1 MLDILRANARSVL
14 TYVLFGII
22 IVVFVVSFGPGSRG
36 CSDAGVRQASYAA
49 KVNGNTISA
58 ADFEQHYAQLFRLY
72 QARAGQAFSR
82 ELADQLGLRKVAMD
96 QLVER
101 ELVLEQADAH
111 GVAVSDD
118 ELSRAVKE
126 NPAFQT
132 DGRFDYELYKRAVTN
147 YFGSPAKY
155 EERLRRDLAYGK
167 MLALLREGT
176 QVSDDEVKEA
186 WLSENDRVNLEYV
199 RFSYAALA
207 PEQKPTEAQVQAFMA
222 ANGPRIE
229 KFYKDNAARY
239 DLKKRVRA
247 RHILVKADEKA
258 SKAVDEDARK
268 KAEAIKARIEK
279 GEDFARVA
287 QETSD
292 DPGSKDRGG
301 ELGFFGPGIM
311 AKPFEDAAFGAKP
324 GAVVGPVRTRFGW
337 HVIQVEEVQEP
348 KVISLEQAR
357 AGIARELL
365 QDDLAHR
372 AAAARAQEA
381 LAKARGTGKPLAE
394 LFPAGKDQKHPF
406 QAIAAETT
414 GPFGATAASVPRLG
428 PVPGLAADAFQTK
441 AAGELLPK
449 VYDTPQGPVIA
460 RVKERQR
467 PDLARFASQKGE
479 LASQLRDRKQWQT
492 EQAWVKSLRAHAKV
506 KVNEAFTQGN
516 VAMPSVDLD

>member
-36 CSDAGVRQASYAA
+36 CSDTNVRQSGFAA
-49 KVNGNTISA
+49 KVNGTTVTA
-58 ADFEQHYAQLFRLY
+58 AEFEQHYAQLFRLY

-82 ELADQLGLRKVAMD
+82 ELADQLGLRRVAMD

-101 ELVLEQADAH
+101 ELVLQQADKH

-132 DGRFDYELYKRAVTN
+132 DGRFDYDLYKRSVTN
-147 YFGSPAKY
+147 YFGSPAKF

-167 MLALLREGT
+167 MLALLRET
-176 QVSDDEVKEA
+176 AKVSDDEVKEA
-186 WLSENDRVNLEYV
+186 WLSENDRVDLEFV
-199 RFSYAALA
+199 RFPYAALKA
-207 PEQKPTEAQVQAFMA
+207 EQKPTDAQVQAFVQ
-222 ANGPRIE
+222 ANGPRID

-247 RHILVKADEKA
+247 RHVLVKADEKA
-258 SKAVDEDARK
+258 AKAVDEDARK
-268 KAEAIKARIEK
+268 KAEAVKARLDK
-279 GEDFARVA
+279 GEDFAKVA
-287 QETSD
+287 QEASD

-301 ELGFFGPGIM
+301 ELGFFGPGVM

-348 KVISLEQAR
+348 KVIPLEQVR
-357 AGIARELL
+357 ADIARDLL
-365 QDDLAHR
+365 QEELAHK
-372 AAAARAQEA
+372 AARDRAEEA
-381 LAKARGTGKPLAE
+381 LAKAKKTGKPLAD
-394 LFPAGKDQKHPF
+394 LFPPVKGQQNPLDQV
-406 QAIAAETT
+406 AAETT
-414 GPFGATAASVPRLG
+414 GLFGASVAAVPRVG
-428 PVPGLAADAFQTK
+428 PAQELALDAFK
-441 AAGELLPK
+441 GNGGELLPK
-449 VYDTPQGPVIA
+449 LYDTPQGPVMA
-460 RVKERQR
+460 KVKQRQR
-467 PDLARFASQKGE
+467 PDQSKFESQKDD
-479 LASQLRDRKQWQT
+479 LAGRLRDRKQSQA
-492 EQAWVKSLRAHAKV
+492 EQAWVKSLRAEAKV

-516 VAMPSVDLD
+516 VTAPNVDLD

>member
-36 CSDAGVRQASYAA
+36 CSGGSASAPAWAA
-49 KVNGNTISA
+49 KVNGTTITA
-58 ADFEQHYAQLFRLY
+58 ADFDQHYAQLFRLY

-101 ELVLEQADAH
+101 ELVLQQADAH

-132 DGRFDYELYKRAVTN
+132 DGRFDYDLYKRAVTN

-167 MLALLREGT
+167 MLALLRET
-176 QVSDDEVKEA
+176 SKVSDDEVKEA
-186 WLSENDRVNLEYV
+186 WLSESDRVNLEFV
-199 RFSYAALA
+199 RFPYAALKT
-207 PEQKPTEAQVQAFMA
+207 EQKPTDAQAQAFMA

-229 KFYKDNAARY
+229 KFYKDNTARY

-247 RHILVKADEKA
+247 RHILVKADEA
-258 SKAVDEDARK
+258 AGKAVDEDAKK
-268 KAEAIKARIEK
+268 KADAIKARIEK
-279 GEDFARVA
+279 GEDFAKVA

-301 ELGFFGPGIM
+301 ELGFFGQGVM

-324 GAVVGPVRTRFGW
+324 GAVVGPTRTRFGW
-337 HVIQVEEVQEP
+337 HVLQVEEVQEP
-348 KVISLEQAR
+348 KVIPLEQAR
-357 AGIARELL
+357 ADIARELL
-365 QDDLAHR
+365 QGDLARKAAEAR
-372 AAAARAQEA
+372 AAEA
-381 LAKARGTGKPLAE
+381 LATAKKTGKPLAE
-394 LFPAGKDQKHPF
+394 LFPAAKEAKSPLEQV
-406 QAIAAETT
+406 AAEST
-414 GPFGATAASVPRLG
+414 GLFGATAAAVPRVG
-428 PVPGLAADAFQTK
+428 PSPELEADAFK
-441 AAGELLPK
+441 ASAGQLLPR
-449 VYDTPQGPVIA
+449 VYETPQGTVVA
-460 RVKERQR
+460 QVKDRQR
-467 PDLARFASQKGE
+467 PDPAQFEAQKQDLAAR
-479 LASQLRDRKQWQT
+479 LRDRKESQA
-492 EQAWVKSLRAHAKV
+492 EQAWVKALRAQAKV
-506 KVNEAFTQGN
+506 KVNDAFTRGN
-516 VAMPSVDLD
+516 VPAPNVELD